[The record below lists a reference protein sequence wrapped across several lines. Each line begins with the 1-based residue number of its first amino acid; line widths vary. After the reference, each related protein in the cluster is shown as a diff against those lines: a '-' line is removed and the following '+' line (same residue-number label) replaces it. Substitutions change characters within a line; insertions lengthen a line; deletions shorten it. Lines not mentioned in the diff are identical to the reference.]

1 MDSNVEEA
9 PGQKW
14 AENEEEK
21 KEKRMK
27 IKINFKPYIPK
38 IKKGNRRKQET
49 EFRFYKKPVS
59 PIKEDAKAF
68 IKLKDISLL
77 TNPQK
82 PSEVFAKDII
92 FLDDEEESIPT
103 DQEPINYTINIT
115 DPNWNT
121 SHYSTEPLDLSVKS
135 ESLHSPHI
143 LIEEFLPLD
152 LSKPKEQSEL
162 AINEEKDTPT
172 QRNSQTIMQLN
183 TAENTRENNEIVHEI
198 LIPVEPPVSHSN
210 IVTLGCS
217 HAGSSTGDHV
227 IAIRP
232 VQLIC
237 TQTQVS
243 QLGQSQERFVESPML
258 TEFAI
263 ENSYLGKISRR
274 KKSGNAKHPEESSQ
288 NLQKC
293 HIFSSNMQAVS
304 PENIKPKAAG
314 ENQKKEGIYK
324 LGANKKVSKSP
335 RNADFPTKRN
345 QKQSRN
351 INSSDSKEK
360 QNNDIPIKSQITTRE
375 GMVKINE
382 KITSNGGV
390 FCTFR
395 NFTNSG
401 VKTTRGKAADKHKRK
416 SQQ

>member
-1 MDSNVEEA
+1 MDSNAEEA

-14 AENEEEK
+14 AEDEKEK

-49 EFRFYKKPVS
+49 EFRFNRKPVS

-92 FLDDEEESIPT
+92 FLDDEEECIT
-103 DQEPINYTINIT
+103 KDQEPINYTINIT

-121 SHYSTEPLDLSVKS
+121 SNYSTEPLDLSVKS
-135 ESLHSPHI
+135 QTLHSPQI
-143 LIEEFLPLD
+143 LREELLPLD
-152 LSKPKEQSEL
+152 LSKPKEYSERVT
-162 AINEEKDTPT
+162 IEEKDIPK
-172 QRNSQTIMQLN
+172 QRNSQTIN
-183 TAENTRENNEIVHEI
+183 AENTRENNKIVHEI
-198 LIPVEPPVSHSN
+198 HIPVEPPVSHSN

-217 HAGSSTGDHV
+217 TGTSTGDHV
-227 IAIRP
+227 IAIHP
-232 VQLIC
+232 VQWIC

-243 QLGQSQERFVESPML
+243 QIGQGQERFVETPIATKS
-258 TEFAI
+258 AI
-263 ENSYLGKISRR
+263 ANPYLGKISRR
-274 KKSGNAKHPEESSQ
+274 KKSGNAKHPEDNSQ
-288 NLQKC
+288 KLQKC
-293 HIFSSNMQAVS
+293 NIFSSNVQAGA
-304 PENIKPKAAG
+304 PENDKQKAPG
-314 ENQKKEGIYK
+314 KNKKQ
-324 LGANKKVSKSP
+324 LGADKKISKSP
-335 RNADFPTKRN
+335 LNAEFPTKRKE
-345 QKQSRN
+345 KQARN
-351 INSSDSKEK
+351 RNSSDSKEK
-360 QNNDIPIKSQITTRE
+360 QNNDIPIKSKITLRE

-416 SQQ
+416 SQK

>member
-1 MDSNVEEA
+1 MDSNAEEA

-14 AENEEEK
+14 AEDEKEK

-49 EFRFYKKPVS
+49 EFRFYRKPVS

-92 FLDDEEESIPT
+92 FLDDEEECIT
-103 DQEPINYTINIT
+103 KDQEPINYTINIT

-121 SHYSTEPLDLSVKS
+121 SNYSTEPLDLSVKS
-135 ESLHSPHI
+135 QTLHSPQI
-143 LIEEFLPLD
+143 LREELLPLD
-152 LSKPKEQSEL
+152 LSKPKEYSERVT
-162 AINEEKDTPT
+162 IEEKDTPK
-172 QRNSQTIMQLN
+172 QRNSQTIN
-183 TAENTRENNEIVHEI
+183 AEYTRENNKIVHEI
-198 LIPVEPPVSHSN
+198 HIPVDPPVSHSN

-217 HAGSSTGDHV
+217 TGTSTGDHV
-227 IAIRP
+227 IAIHP
-232 VQLIC
+232 VQWIC

-243 QLGQSQERFVESPML
+243 QQGQSQESFVETPMA
-258 TEFAI
+258 TESAI
-263 ENSYLGKISRR
+263 ENSYPGKISRR
-274 KKSGNAKHPEESSQ
+274 KKEGNAKHPEDSSQ
-288 NLQKC
+288 NLLKC
-293 HIFSSNMQAVS
+293 NIFSSNMQAVA
-304 PENIKPKAAG
+304 PENIKQKAVA
-314 ENQKKEGIYK
+314 ENQKQEGILYK
-324 LGANKKVSKSP
+324 LGANKKVQKRP
-335 RNADFPTKRN
+335 RNAEFSTKSKQQQGRN
-345 QKQSRN
+345 M
-351 INSSDSKEK
+351 NSSDSKEK

-416 SQQ
+416 SQK